1 MSEAQKQKKA
11 VRMTTE
17 EAIDKLFPKRAV
29 RTARR
34 VIDQSNAR
42 AKRSRP
48 AR

>member
-1 MSEAQKQKKA
+1 MSEAQKKA
-11 VRMTTE
+11 ARMTTE
-17 EAIDKLFPKRAV
+17 EVIDKLFPKRAV

-34 VIDQSNAR
+34 VIDQSNVR